1 MRVAVCGGPRTGK
14 TTYATN
20 LAKELGVYLASTGK
34 RTLDPLLSTD
44 NFMNVGWDNVPN
56 LVIEALQDKEDF
68 VLEGT
73 QATRVLRRWYHRDP
87 DGPRLD
93 RVIYFDRPWVTR
105 NGGQEAMAKGV
116 ATIFREIRPLLED
129 LGVPII
135 RAIPRLGSVELEE
148 L

>member
-1 MRVAVCGGPRTGK
+1 MRVAVIGGPRTGK
-14 TTYATN
+14 TTYATQ

-44 NFMNVGWDNVPN
+44 NFMTVGWDNVPAR
-56 LVIEALQDKEDF
+56 VIAALEDKEDF

-73 QATRVLRRWYHRDP
+73 QAARVLRRWYGLDL

-93 RVIYFDRPWVTR
+93 RVVYFDRPWVQR

-116 ATIFREIRPLLED
+116 ATVFRDVEPYLRE
-129 LGVPII
+129 LGVPLI
-135 RAIPRLGSVELEE
+135 RAIPRLGIVELEE
-148 L
+148 R